1 MNLLTNIGPLNKQGY
16 QYRSFHHCPYLKP
29 CYYAGTATHL
39 SKVTMNIDITLL
51 QQYAI
56 TYGQNLIGAL
66 LIFIIGKWVSKR
78 LKSLLERVLEKAKI
92 DKTLISFGGN
102 IAYALLLTFVVI
114 AALGRLGVQTTSLAA
129 IIGAAGLAIGLSM
142 QGSLANL
149 ASGVML
155 LIFRPF
161 KIGDFIEAGG
171 VNGTVRDI
179 NIFTT
184 TLTTGDNKRVIIP
197 NASVSSGSITNYSA
211 EKTRRID
218 LVFGCGYDDDIKK
231 VKDTLIK
238 IVSADKRV
246 LKDPAPK
253 IAVTELADSS
263 VNFVVRPWVKTED
276 YWNVK
281 FDLTEQVKV
290 IFDQEG
296 ISIPYPQQDVYMH
309 QIAND
314 DRQEA
319 A

>member
-1 MNLLTNIGPLNKQGY
+1 
-16 QYRSFHHCPYLKP
+16 
-29 CYYAGTATHL
+29 
-39 SKVTMNIDITLL
+39 MNIDITLL